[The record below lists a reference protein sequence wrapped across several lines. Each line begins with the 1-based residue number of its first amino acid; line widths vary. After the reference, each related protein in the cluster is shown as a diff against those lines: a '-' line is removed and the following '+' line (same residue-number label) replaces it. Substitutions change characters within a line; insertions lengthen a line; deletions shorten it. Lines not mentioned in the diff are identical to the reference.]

1 MGAQVSAPSKTA
13 EPVIQ
18 YVGAVSINPS
28 QEAKVLADWYERFG
42 IQTHEVKGGY
52 YGTFQTPAGPFFFG
66 IHPRRRDASA
76 KSSGSVSV
84 VLRVSNYDLYL
95 ANLAKNNLVPKSTES
110 DSTGRFAHFIDPDGN
125 EMTIWGS

>member
-1 MGAQVSAPSKTA
+1 MGAQVSAPSKT
-13 EPVIQ
+13 EPAAIQ

-28 QEAKVLADWYERFG
+28 QDAKVLADWYERFG
-42 IQTHEVKGGY
+42 IQTREVKGGY
-52 YGTFQTPAGPFFFG
+52 YGTFQTAAGPFFFA
-66 IHPRRRDASA
+66 IHPRRRDAAA

-95 ANLAKNNLVPKSTES
+95 ANLTKNNLVPKSTEA